1 MTHWTNERA
10 TLRTADARSIPL
22 ASDSVHCI
30 VTSPPYLGLRTY
42 NLEPSIWPEAASRC
56 DHHWQTQPKRGN
68 LPPQEYCRRPACGAW
83 LGTYGSEPS
92 IEEYIDHTLLI
103 FRELKRVLRPDG
115 TLWLNVADSYN
126 TSGVRVRRTPPGQTH
141 VPKRTPEDPKHKD
154 LLLMPARMSLALQQD
169 GWYVRSEVIWD
180 KTNCKPEAA
189 TDRPRKTH
197 ENVFILSKTPRYFY
211 DHEAV
216 KTPASPLTNAKR
228 RDGRYEPTKGTDPSD
243 RRSGTWLFTH
253 QPETVNLRTVWSIG
267 IDNRQDQH
275 YAGFP
280 EKLAETCILAATSER
295 GACPK
300 CGTQWTRTPTPQRE
314 PDDHQ
319 TTFIPQPADQGDDP
333 PASWL
338 PQCAHGATPVPSLVL
353 DPFCGTGTT
362 VAAAINL
369 GRSALGTDASDHYI
383 EMAKARISQL
393 TVPMI

>member
-1 MTHWTNERA
+1 MTHWTNDRA
-10 TLRTADARSIPL
+10 TLQTADARNLPL
-22 ASDSVHCI
+22 QPNSVHCI

-42 NLEPSIWPEAASRC
+42 NLEPSIWPEHASDC
-56 DHHWQTQPKRGN
+56 EHDWQTQPKRGN
-68 LPPQEYCRRPACGAW
+68 LPPQQYCHRPTCGAW

-126 TSGVRVRRTPPGQTH
+126 TTGVRFRRSPPGQNRA
-141 VPKRTPEDPKHKD
+141 PKRTTQDPKDKD
-154 LLLMPARMSLALQQD
+154 LLLMPARMSVALQQD

-180 KTNCKPEAA
+180 KTNCKPEAT

-197 ENVFILSKTPRYFY
+197 ENVFILSKTPHYFY

-216 KTPASPLTNAKR
+216 KTPASPFTNARR

-243 RRSGTWLFTH
+243 RRTGTWVFTH

-295 GACPK
+295 GACPE
-300 CGTQWTRTPTPQRE
+300 CGAQWARTSQPESHSEDHQQTLMPKATATDGEAPPPWTPQCNHRA
-314 PDDHQ
+314 
-319 TTFIPQPADQGDDP
+319 QPI
-333 PASWL
+333 
-338 PQCAHGATPVPSLVL
+338 PSLVL

-369 GRSALGTDASDHYI
+369 GRSAVGTDASDHYI
-383 EMAKARISQL
+383 KMAANRLSQL